1 MGRRLDTTHTLL
13 DLTRL
18 PSDAVLALRRGLDG
32 APVERARVQ
41 GVGARGV
48 P

>member
-1 MGRRLDTTHTLL
+1 MGRRLDTLDTLL

-18 PSDAVLALRRGLDG
+18 PSDAVLALRRVLGV
-32 APVERARVQ
+32 APVERARAQ
-41 GVGARGV
+41 GAAARGA